1 MSQSHPVSS
10 SVASAR
16 QGPVN
21 PPARCHG
28 IPTAVSADLLMLP
41 SRRLDAVV
49 LALLGLVALLLLWAA
64 VAEVEE
70 VTTGTGRVV
79 PASRIQQVQ
88 NLEGGIVRE
97 ILVQEGRTVAAGD
110 VLLRIDPTQAGSSM
124 GEIREKIDGL
134 RALVARLEAEAEERA
149 FQVPEDLAA
158 SRPDLVQHQRTHFE
172 TRQSELKSALSVL
185 DLQERQR
192 AQEVL
197 ETEARVVTSRRALAL
212 AQEELELMRPLL
224 AQKAAS
230 RAEILAIES
239 RVNETF
245 GTLEAAELALPR
257 LQAALQEARDR
268 RQERLSTFRSEALR
282 ELAAARTELSALS
295 EMIKGSADRLS
306 RTTVRAPVAGI
317 VKTLHVSTPGQVVQP
332 GQDLVEIVPMNDTL
346 LVEARIKPKDIA
358 FLSPGQ
364 RALVK
369 LTAYDFSLFGGLE
382 GVVEHIGADSLT
394 DEKGETYYIIRVR
407 TEKGTLTHNSE
418 DLAIIPGMVAD
429 VDVRTGSKTV
439 LAYLTKPLTR
449 MRQTA
454 LRER

>member
-1 MSQSHPVSS
+1 
-10 SVASAR
+10 
-16 QGPVN
+16 
-21 PPARCHG
+21 
-28 IPTAVSADLLMLP
+28 MLP

-134 RALVARLEAEAEERA
+134 RALVARLEAEAEDRA

-172 TRQSELKSALSVL
+172 TRQSELKSALSIL

-239 RVNETF
+239 RVNETS

-369 LTAYDFSLFGGLE
+369 LTAYDFALFGGLE

-394 DEKGETYYIIRVR
+394 DEKGETYYLIRVR
-407 TEKGTLTHNSE
+407 TEKSTLAHNRE